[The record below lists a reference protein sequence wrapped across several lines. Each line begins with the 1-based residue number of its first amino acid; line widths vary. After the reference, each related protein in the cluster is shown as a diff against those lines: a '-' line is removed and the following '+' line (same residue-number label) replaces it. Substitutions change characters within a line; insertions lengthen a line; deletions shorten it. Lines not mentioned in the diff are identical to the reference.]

1 MSHETDPFAEF
12 SEAFFEE
19 AAEHVATVEDGL
31 LRLDAGTL
39 GVEGMHGV
47 FRAVHSIKGL
57 AATLGFGEVA
67 AFTHEFESVL
77 DRLRSGTMVS
87 TPALAQLL
95 LRSNDTLKTL
105 LDASRAGRASSV
117 PVAEETAALKA
128 VLHGTNTGA
137 PTATTAAVDATDVA
151 TGPRQYSIRFLPRPG
166 LFATGQDPMLV
177 VRELAELGDE
187 VSVVCE
193 TTRLPAIDALDPEQC
208 YLIWVVKVTTT
219 AARDVIEQA
228 FMFIEDDCEYSLR
241 DVTDDPSRAGVA
253 AFAPTLKQV
262 AAAAVGDPKPVAAE
276 ATSIRVPTDKV
287 DALVDLVGELVISQ
301 AMVNQIATT
310 FDLGRLKELQD
321 ALASLDRST
330 RDLQER
336 VMSVRMLPVAT
347 VFNRFPR
354 LVRDVSGKIGK
365 KVRLELQGAETELDK
380 GMIERIGDPLTHL
393 VRNAIDHGLET
404 PADRLAAGKSDT
416 GTVMLRAF
424 HEGGTVVIEVSD
436 DGRGLNTGRI
446 REKAITN
453 GLIRADEVLSDDE
466 LHALIF
472 APGFSTAAQ
481 VSDLSGRG
489 VGMDVVKRNVEG
501 MSGSVAVASTPG
513 QGSRVRIRL
522 PLTLAILDGLI
533 VGVGGASYVLPL
545 LSVVE
550 SLRPNPRDVRT
561 ILGDGEVL
569 VVRGESLPFV
579 RLHSVFGHPTATTEP
594 SQAIVVIAETDGRR
608 FGLMVDDVLGQQQV
622 VIKNLEANYRKL
634 DGVMGATILGDGRVS
649 LICDIQELFRHTTT
663 RRHAADIG
671 AATVGAP
678 EDIFA

>member
-1 MSHETDPFAEF
+1 MSTNDFQDFAD
-12 SEAFFEE
+12 AFFEE
-19 AAEHVATVEDGL
+19 SAEHVAAVEDGL
-31 LRLDAGTL
+31 LRLDAGKL
-39 GVEGMHGV
+39 ESEGMHGV

-67 AFTHEFESVL
+67 AFTHDLESVL
-77 DRLRSGTMVS
+77 DRLRSGDMVS
-87 TPALAQLL
+87 SPDLAQLL
-95 LRSNDTLKTL
+95 LRSNDTLKSL
-105 LDASRAGRASSV
+105 LDASRAGHAASV
-117 PVAEETAALKA
+117 PTDEVTAALRA
-128 VLHGTNTGA
+128 VLQGPEAKPEAPRAAA
-137 PTATTAAVDATDVA
+137 PTVEA
-151 TGPRQYSIRFLPRPG
+151 RQYSVRFVPRGG

-177 VRELAELGDE
+177 VRELAELGDD
-187 VSVVCE
+187 VTIVCE
-193 TTRLPAIDALDPEQC
+193 TTRLPLLDALDPEQC
-208 YLIWVVKVTTT
+208 YLIWVVKVTTS
-219 AARDVIEQA
+219 AGRDAIEQA
-228 FMFIEDDCEYSLR
+228 FMFLEDECEYSIR
-241 DVTDDPSRAGVA
+241 DVTEDPARAGVA
-253 AFAPTLKQV
+253 AIAPPIKQV
-262 AAAAVGDPKPVAAE
+262 AAAVVDARPVAVE

-301 AMVNQIATT
+301 AMVNQIATM
-310 FDLGRLKELQD
+310 FDMGRLQELQE

-365 KVRLELQGAETELDK
+365 KVQLELHGAETELDK

-393 VRNAIDHGLET
+393 VRNAIDHGLEI
-404 PADRLAAGKSDT
+404 PADRLAAGKSET
-416 GTVMLRAF
+416 GTVTLRAF
-424 HEGGTVVIEVSD
+424 HEGGNVVIEVAD
-436 DGRGLNTGRI
+436 DGRGLNTARI

-453 GLIRADEVLSDDE
+453 GLIRAEDVLTDDE

-501 MSGSVAVASTPG
+501 MSGSVAVTSTPG
-513 QGSRVRIRL
+513 RGSRVRIRL

-550 SLRPNPRDVRT
+550 SLRPHPRDVRT

-579 RLHSVFGHPTATTEP
+579 RLHSVFGHRNATVDP

-608 FGLMVDDVLGQQQV
+608 FGLMVDDVIGQQQV

-671 AATVGAP
+671 AAMAGAP
-678 EDIFA
+678 EESFA

>member
-1 MSHETDPFAEF
+1 MSTNDFQDFAD
-12 SEAFFEE
+12 AFFEE
-19 AAEHVATVEDGL
+19 SAEHVAAVEDGL
-31 LRLDAGTL
+31 LRLDAGKL
-39 GVEGMHGV
+39 ESEGMHGV

-67 AFTHEFESVL
+67 AFTHDLESVL
-77 DRLRSGTMVS
+77 DRLRSGDMVS
-87 TPALAQLL
+87 SPDLAQLL
-95 LRSNDTLKTL
+95 LRSNDTLKAL
-105 LDASRAGRASSV
+105 LDASRSGQAAS
-117 PVAEETAALKA
+117 VATDEVTAALRAALQGPEAKPE
-128 VLHGTNTGA
+128 A
-137 PTATTAAVDATDVA
+137 PRAAAPSTEA
-151 TGPRQYSIRFLPRPG
+151 RQYSVRFVPRGG

-187 VSVVCE
+187 VTIVCE
-193 TTRLPAIDALDPEQC
+193 TTRLPLLDALDPEQC
-208 YLIWVVKVTTT
+208 YLIWVVKVTTS
-219 AARDVIEQA
+219 AGRGAIERA
-228 FMFIEDDCEYSLR
+228 FLFLEDHCEYSIR
-241 DVTDDPSRAGVA
+241 DVTEDPSRAGVA
-253 AFAPTLKQV
+253 AIAPSIKQV
-262 AAAAVGDPKPVAAE
+262 AAAVVDAKPVVAE

-310 FDLGRLKELQD
+310 FDMGRLQELQE

-365 KVRLELQGAETELDK
+365 KVQLELQGAETELDK

-404 PADRLAAGKSDT
+404 PADRLAAGKSET
-416 GTVMLRAF
+416 GTVTLRAF
-424 HEGGTVVIEVSD
+424 HEGGNVVIEVAD
-436 DGRGLNTGRI
+436 DGRGLNTARI

-453 GLIRADEVLSDDE
+453 GLIRAEDVLTDDE

-501 MSGSVAVASTPG
+501 MSGSVTVTSSPG
-513 QGSRVRIRL
+513 RGSRVRIRL

-550 SLRPNPRDVRT
+550 SLRPHPRDVRT

-579 RLHSVFGHPTATTEP
+579 RLHSVFGHQGATVDP

-671 AATVGAP
+671 AAMAGAP
-678 EDIFA
+678 EESFA